1 VGEIPDLYEGAGR
14 EGCDSQEG
22 GAEKGNAE
30 ALNDRERRHSEVGA
44 PARQDLGSLR
54 NMSRRPGTATSNPVL
69 GLVVT
74 ALPKTIPKHHQN
86 FTLTS
91 LKSLK
96 SS

>member
-1 VGEIPDLYEGAGR
+1 MGEIPDLYEGAGR

-54 NMSRRPGTATSNPVL
+54 FWAKEHVQTPRGKNL
-69 GLVVT
+69 
-74 ALPKTIPKHHQN
+74 
-86 FTLTS
+86 
-91 LKSLK
+91 
-96 SS
+96 